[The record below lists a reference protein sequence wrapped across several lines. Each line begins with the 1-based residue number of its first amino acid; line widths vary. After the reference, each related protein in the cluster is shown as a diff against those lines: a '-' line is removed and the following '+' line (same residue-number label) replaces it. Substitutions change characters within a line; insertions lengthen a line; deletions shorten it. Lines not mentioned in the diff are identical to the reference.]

1 MPAQNVLMEQ
11 TNANFPYE
19 FIIQRVTFH
28 IGSIS
33 PSLIHKVSCHFQAFI
48 ISVWLINAACLHMA
62 AEYVLSVVICLLFQF
77 EWMVSQAFLRADFTL
92 PSLICHTEATTVE
105 KTLSEIWAA
114 IAQGMGFL
122 ILNKEMWKGLMANYH
137 LNNGKWR
144 GKKHLLLPRLRVSR
158 DCVMSG
164 LHNAVLWINTSLACK
179 LDGIQCQLFPIND
192 PTFWTDWL
200 NAIEIHLETD

>member
-11 TNANFPYE
+11 TNAHFPYD

-105 KTLSEIWAA
+105 KLSWRSELSSLRAWVFLFWIKKCERGWRRTITWTMGNGGEKNTSCYLDYGSLEIVWWAA
-114 IAQGMGFL
+114 FTMQSC
-122 ILNKEMWKGLMANYH
+122 E
-137 LNNGKWR
+137 
-144 GKKHLLLPRLRVSR
+144 
-158 DCVMSG
+158 
-164 LHNAVLWINTSLACK
+164 
-179 LDGIQCQLFPIND
+179 
-192 PTFWTDWL
+192 
-200 NAIEIHLETD
+200 